1 MTNYSNRGDTEGC
14 ITYKANTALKL
25 DSFLK
30 NQRDRK
36 RGPFMSSLSSSL
48 AEAWSQDHFL
58 GFPSRWQKASHS
70 SHRFHLLGFTLA
82 ASRNQ
87 EPDVGTKSGY
97 FHMGAGAAIL
107 TTWLNAYSSTILL
120 LQFFFT
126 WVKYL
131 IWPRVCTYL
140 PHIWWLLY
148 IQQKSIAFS
157 ENCFNFSQTLKR
169 AKGRGFKW
177 KEQGSEESAQNALYD
192 NAGAT

>member
-1 MTNYSNRGDTEGC
+1 MPRLWHRRADAWSLTLMTNYSNRGDTEGC

-120 LQFFFT
+120 LHFFFYMSKISYMT
-126 WVKYL
+126 QSLYVSSSYL
-131 IWPRVCTYL
+131 L
-140 PHIWWLLY
+140 A
-148 IQQKSIAFS
+148 SIYS
-157 ENCFNFSQTLKR
+157 TEKHCFFWEL
-169 AKGRGFKW
+169 F
-177 KEQGSEESAQNALYD
+177 
-192 NAGAT
+192 